1 MKVKNIFA
9 IIFLLGT
16 VMTYAQNY
24 YLKKN
29 NLTHF
34 FKIEIFADKLA
45 IGYEIPLDNNKF
57 LLDLSTGIGAANDL
71 RDGSKGIKWVDHE
84 TSYLG
89 IFLKGQARYYFNR
102 KTRENKG
109 HSLINNAGS
118 FLGFQ
123 SKFNFNANK
132 DIGKVLLNELHF
144 GQQLPLGKSLFFRY
158 HAGVGYGYNFGEE
171 YGSIYPALGLAFG
184 CAF

>member
-9 IIFLLGT
+9 IIFLL
-16 VMTYAQNY
+16 VAIMTYAQNY
-24 YLKKN
+24 DLKKN

-34 FKIEIFADKLA
+34 FKIEIFADKLT
-45 IGYEIPLDNNKF
+45 IGYEIPLDNKL

-71 RDGSKGIKWVDHE
+71 RDGSKGIKWVDNG

-89 IFLKGQARYYFNR
+89 IFLKSQVRYYFNR
-102 KTRENKG
+102 EARENRG

-123 SKFNFNANK
+123 SKFNFNGNK

-158 HAGVGYGYNFGEE
+158 HVGLGYGYNFGEE
-171 YGSIYPALGLAFG
+171 YGSIYPGLGLAFG
-184 CAF
+184 YAF